1 MSILFFSSCIVNG
14 FIFRYN
20 KRTVLLNENKGIVMF
35 TLNHFIWLA
44 VSLVLIIIS
53 VIMLKKYNPDINKVL
68 TAACAAAV
76 LSEFTRAFSLMHLVP
91 SADGSTMTPFL
102 ELHNLPFHLCS
113 VQVLLI
119 FFVRFA
125 KEGQLRTAVLA
136 FMYPTC
142 ALGAFIALFIPI
154 IFTDD
159 IDVSQAFTH
168 PIAYQYFLWH
178 SVLVILGIY
187 IAISKQVDIQRKHCV
202 TTVGILAGMALI
214 SIYLNSW
221 MSMVTYRNGEV
232 VSVDYTPN
240 FFFTYQPP
248 IPFEFTAIWQWYI
261 YFMILFV
268 VVCICAI
275 IFYLPFFK
283 KRQDSN

>member
-1 MSILFFSSCIVNG
+1 
-14 FIFRYN
+14 
-20 KRTVLLNENKGIVMF
+20 MF
-35 TLNHFIWLA
+35 TVNHFIWLA
-44 VSLVLIIIS
+44 ISFAAIITCIVL
-53 VIMLKKYNPDINKVL
+53 LNKYKPDITKVL
-68 TAACAAAV
+68 TWACIGAV
-76 LSEFTRAFSLMHLVP
+76 MSEFTRAFSLMHLVP

-119 FFVRFA
+119 FFTRLA
-125 KEGQLRTAVLA
+125 KEGKVRTAILA

-142 ALGAFIALFIPI
+142 AAGAFIALFIPI

-159 IDVSQAFTH
+159 ISVTQAFTH

-178 SVLVILGIY
+178 SMLVILGVY
-187 IAISKQVDIQRKHCV
+187 IATSRQVDIRRVHCL
-202 TTVGILAGMALI
+202 TTIGILGGMALI

-240 FFFTYQPP
+240 FFFTYKPP
-248 IPFEFTAIWQWYI
+248 IPFEFTELWQWYV
-261 YFMILFV
+261 YFVILLA
-268 VVCICAI
+268 VVCMFAL
-275 IFYLPFFK
+275 IFYMPFF
-283 KRQDSN
+283 RRRGESR

>member
-1 MSILFFSSCIVNG
+1 
-14 FIFRYN
+14 
-20 KRTVLLNENKGIVMF
+20 MF
-35 TLNHFIWLA
+35 TLNHIIWL
-44 VSLVLIIIS
+44 VISIILIAAAIY
-53 VIMLKKYNPDINKVL
+53 LLNKYKPDLDKVL
-68 TAACAAAV
+68 TAACIGAV

-91 SADGSTMTPFL
+91 SADGSMMTPFL

-119 FFVRFA
+119 FFVKFA
-125 KEGQLRTAVLA
+125 KDGELRTAILA

-142 ALGAFIALFIPI
+142 AAGAFIALFIPI

-168 PIAYQYFLWH
+168 GIAYQYFLWH
-178 SVLVILGIY
+178 SLLVILGIY
-187 IAISKQVDIQRKHCV
+187 IAVSKQVNIQRKHWL
-202 TTVGILAGMALI
+202 TTVGILTGMALI

-221 MSMVTYRNGEV
+221 MSMVTYENGEI

-240 FFFTYQPP
+240 FFFTSRPP
-248 IPFEFTAIWQWYI
+248 IPFDFTSIGQWYV
-261 YFMILFV
+261 YFIILV
-268 VVCICAI
+268 ALVCLFAL

-283 KRQDSN
+283 NEEHKKGNAK